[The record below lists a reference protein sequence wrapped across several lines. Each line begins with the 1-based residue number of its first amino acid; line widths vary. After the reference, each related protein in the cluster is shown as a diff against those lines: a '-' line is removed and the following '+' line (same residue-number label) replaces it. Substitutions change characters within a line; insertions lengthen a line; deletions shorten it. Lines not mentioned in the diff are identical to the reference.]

1 MVPRGTRISV
11 RRESCG
17 QTGRPC
23 LTHLFLPLS
32 DRSALRGRLRR
43 HREWPRRLRCL
54 GRGRELKPGRSD
66 RTLKLR
72 GSKALLLGVA
82 NPSPLQA
89 ADQKGKQQRSLSRKS
104 VTFCTLC
111 SCTDSPTRL
120 KARELRGA
128 GAGGVLVTKCA
139 RYHIWHLLLSAQL
152 FSKSD
157 WTDGWVGEWVDG
169 RMGRWMDGFAGGWMD
184 ARVGGWVGG

>member
-11 RRESCG
+11 CRESCG

-32 DRSALRGRLRR
+32 DRSALRRRLRR
-43 HREWPRRLRCL
+43 HLEWPRRLRCL
-54 GRGRELKPGRSD
+54 GRGGELKSGKSD
-66 RTLKLR
+66 QTLKFR

-82 NPSPLQA
+82 IPSPLQA

-104 VTFCTLC
+104 VMFCTLC

-139 RYHIWHLLLSAQL
+139 QYRIWYLLLSAQL